1 MERDFFRTV
10 VKGLITHDGDVLIGQ
25 KVQEP
30 GHPISGEWHLLGGHV
45 AHEERVERAM
55 RREAREETGLDV
67 TVETLV
73 DVMTFAWG
81 DGRRDSLQILYH
93 CEADSSNATA
103 QDDLQAVQWVA
114 PEELTDYLFEDEAKR
129 VTERPRQAAFLA
141 DLRA

>member
-1 MERDFFRTV
+1 MGRDFFRTV

-25 KVQEP
+25 KAQSE

-45 AHEERVERAM
+45 GHDERVERAM

-93 CEADSSNATA
+93 CEARSRDATA
-103 QDDLQAVQWVA
+103 RDDLQAVEWVA
-114 PEELTDYLFEDEAKR
+114 PERLTERLFDEEADR
-129 VTERPRQAAFLA
+129 VATRPRQAAFLA
-141 DLRA
+141 DLRE